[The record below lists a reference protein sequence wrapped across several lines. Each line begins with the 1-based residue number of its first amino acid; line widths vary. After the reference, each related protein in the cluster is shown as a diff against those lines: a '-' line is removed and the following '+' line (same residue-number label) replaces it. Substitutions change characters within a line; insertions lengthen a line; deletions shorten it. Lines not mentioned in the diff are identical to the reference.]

1 MTIEQTLKER
11 GLKWPDAPP
20 AAMANYVTV
29 RRTGNLLYVSGA
41 GPFVDGQAAYT
52 GRVGKD
58 VSLDEAREAARIAAV
73 NLLSMVKGEAG
84 SLENVRVVKLL
95 GFVSS
100 AEDFYAQPAVID
112 AASDLL
118 VELLGENGRH
128 ARSAIGTSVL
138 PFNIPV
144 EIEMIAEI
152 QN

>member
-1 MTIEQTLKER
+1 MTIEQQLKER

-29 RRTGNLLYVSGA
+29 RRTGNLLFVSGA
-41 GPFVDGQAAYT
+41 GPFVEGKAVHT
-52 GRVGKD
+52 GKVGKD
-58 VSLDEAREAARIAAV
+58 ISLDEAREAARIAAV
-73 NLLSMVKGEAG
+73 NLLSMVHGEAG
-84 SLENVRVVKLL
+84 SLKNIKIVKLL

-100 AEDFYAQPAVID
+100 ADDFYEQPSVID

-118 VELLGENGRH
+118 AELLGENGRH